1 MFAVG
6 RSRTEPSGQAVAG
19 VGRELVGADAVAARA
34 AEALVDLVT
43 LVAVLADVAGV
54 LRGTAKAV
62 PKRLSN

>member
-43 LVAVLADVAGV
+43 LIAVLADEAGV
-54 LRGTAKAV
+54 LCGKAKAV
-62 PKRLSN
+62 PKRWSN